1 MNARE
6 TFKTAYSIF
15 TNHKT
20 IAFLSVIMHFEDQQ
34 QCLSQELKKVRH
46 MSRQAEKGESHQ
58 AETRLTKLKHLS
70 HQAEK
75 VRDMS
80 HQAEKGDQ
88 ALATWKEH

>member
-1 MNARE
+1 MEMLLPLCVCFRTKQSK
-6 TFKTAYSIF
+6 TFTLTSLK
-15 TNHKT
+15 KECG
-20 IAFLSVIMHFEDQQ
+20 M

-46 MSRQAEKGESHQ
+46 MSHQAEKGE
-58 AETRLTKLKHLS
+58 TCLTKLKHMS